1 MLDGENRSMNN
12 YIESGWF
19 TFAVDGR
26 VCIGRHLAM
35 FMMKFTAAII
45 REFDIRVVKQPEEV
59 HTLFNEMP
67 GMEVLLSRRCD
78 VCDRMRVK
86 VEG

>member
-1 MLDGENRSMNN
+1 MLDGEKRSMKN
-12 YIESGWF
+12 YIEAGWF
-19 TFAVDGR
+19 TFDAGGR

-35 FMMKFTAAII
+35 FMMMKFTAAVL

-67 GMEVLLSRRCD
+67 GMEALLSRRCA
-78 VCDRMRVK
+78 V
-86 VEG
+86 